1 MSIEF
6 GWAGEDEA
14 KRAWDAI
21 GANFQTFNV
30 FGATEYKRTTAWD
43 CFVELGLSLDW
54 FENQRQEIG
63 DCFAAGT
70 IIYGDETKP
79 VEDVN
84 VGDIVF
90 DGDGKKTEVV
100 SKQVKTSFN
109 PMMRVTV
116 AGGLPLEVT
125 SDHLVLVHRPV
136 HHHGR
141 PVTGNSLLLAE
152 RDGAWRKLS
161 KEAVAECVGAAPKWL
176 KAAELEVGDY
186 LLTPLNIESSKRPCE
201 FPLDDWLLGFFVAD
215 GHASGGSVEFST
227 AKHDAPIV
235 RRRLEDCG
243 LGFTESEYGGRDAI
257 RFRIH
262 DKSLVDSLRKHFY
275 DCNGF
280 KVFPDWMIGNSE
292 FADGLFTGDGHTTVH
307 RKIFTSTSLS
317 VIYGLHASW
326 IAMGLSPTIGT
337 VSRSAGTYAN
347 AKPLFAVSYTIDDIK
362 PRSCRWGDYYA
373 KRVSNVEATE
383 GPHVVYDIG
392 VSSKQHSVI
401 ANGYVAH
408 NCVSWGAA
416 NAIMGTMAYEIVRL
430 GDLEEFKR
438 VFQPYLY
445 AIGRLTPE
453 GGNGRLGNQDGSLGS
468 WQAAAVEKYGVLR
481 SDFEGVPAYSGRVAK
496 EWGTQK
502 NGVWRKFIDEAD
514 NHLIKASA
522 RISSAAEL
530 KDAICN
536 GYFCSIASNKGW
548 SMRLRDSQ
556 GKSWF
561 QGRDTWPHQMAIMA
575 FDVQPMDCFY
585 MKNQWG
591 INAHGPQLDGPQGG
605 GWRTADEIDS
615 DLRNPGT
622 ECFAFSQFNGF
633 PSNEEKPRNLYV

>member
-1 MSIEF
+1 MTKVQF
-6 GWAGEDEA
+6 GWAGEVEA
-14 KRAWDAI
+14 TRAWDAI
-21 GANFQTFNV
+21 GHRFPEFQV
-30 FGATEYKRTTAWD
+30 FGTTEFKRTTAWD
-43 CFVELGLSLDW
+43 CFTELGLSLDW

-70 IIYGDETKP
+70 AIYGDVVKA
-79 VEDVN
+79 VEDVK
-84 VGDIVF
+84 VGDVVF
-90 DGDGKKTEVV
+90 DGNLNKTKVITTKKKV
-100 SKQVKTSFN
+100 SYN
-109 PMMRVTV
+109 PLITFHLSGSQSLSVT
-116 AGGLPLEVT
+116 G
-125 SDHLVLVHRPV
+125 DHLVLVDREGVQQDSPE
-136 HHHGR
+136 GWKE
-141 PVTGNSLLLAE
+141 NSAM
-152 RDGAWRKLS
+152 A
-161 KEAVAECVGAAPKWL
+161 AVGVLTKTPKWH
-176 KAAELEVGDY
+176 AAAGVRVGDR
-186 LLTPLNIESSKRPCE
+186 LVLPKGDRR
-201 FPLDDWLLGFFVAD
+201 
-215 GHASGGSVEFST
+215 
-227 AKHDAPIV
+227 V
-235 RRRLEDCG
+235 REIL
-243 LGFTESEYGGRDAI
+243 AI
-257 RFRIH
+257 
-262 DKSLVDSLRKHFY
+262 DVQ
-275 DCNGF
+275 
-280 KVFPDWMIGNSE
+280 
-292 FADGLFTGDGHTTVH
+292 
-307 RKIFTSTSLS
+307 
-317 VIYGLHASW
+317 
-326 IAMGLSPTIGT
+326 
-337 VSRSAGTYAN
+337 
-347 AKPLFAVSYTIDDIK
+347 
-362 PRSCRWGDYYA
+362 
-373 KRVSNVEATE
+373 E
-383 GPHVVYDIG
+383 GPHTVYDIG
-392 VSSKQHSVI
+392 VESPQHSVI
-401 ANGYVAH
+401 ANGVVAH

-430 GDLEEFKR
+430 GDAEEFKR

-481 SDFEGVPAYSGRVAK
+481 SDFQGVPAYSGRVAK
-496 EWGTQK
+496 QWGTQR
-502 NGVWRKFIDEAD
+502 NGPWRQFIDEAD

-522 RISSAAEL
+522 RIRNADEL
-530 KDAICN
+530 KQAICN